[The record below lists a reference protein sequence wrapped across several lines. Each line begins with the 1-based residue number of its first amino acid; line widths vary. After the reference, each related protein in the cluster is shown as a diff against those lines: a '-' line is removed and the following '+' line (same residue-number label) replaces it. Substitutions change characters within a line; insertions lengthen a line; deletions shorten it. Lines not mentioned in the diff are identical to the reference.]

1 MNTNKLVEE
10 DIARAKQLQE
20 MELIRDSL
28 VEKIRLLQE
37 ESKYLE
43 KQIASKEEYLETKTG
58 KLSYIR
64 EEKEAVFNSLQNAL
78 NENRRLRANNAKN
91 AQQKPKKTGGFLGG
105 VLSYFSKETYDSID
119 VLGGKVKKTKVD
131 VNQKNLKKEIEKP
144 SESFF
149 ALNKNFS
156 DAGLK
161 QNMAHTPQKP
171 SEKEPELPVESP
183 KEPPQ
188 QKQSAIEIYT
198 EERLPAETK
207 SEDHPLS
214 EETKSSATEPKDTVD
229 ETPAEKHEEDGK
241 EVSDDESDELLKQI
255 RENFDI
261 VPE

>member
-28 VEKIRLLQE
+28 IEKIRVLQE

-43 KQIASKEEYLETKTG
+43 KQIATKEDYLETKSG

-78 NENRRLRANNAKN
+78 NENRRLRANKAKN

-105 VLSYFSKETYDSID
+105 VFSYFSKETYDSID
-119 VLGGKVKKTKVD
+119 ILGGKVKKTKVD
-131 VNQKNLKKEIEKP
+131 VNQNNLKKEIEQP

-149 ALNKNFS
+149 ALNKNFT

-161 QNMAHTPQKP
+161 HNMAQTPQK
-171 SEKEPELPVESP
+171 SAEREQELPVESP
-183 KEPPQ
+183 KEQQ
-188 QKQSAIEIYT
+188 QKSQPVT
-198 EERLPAETK
+198 ETHVDDRLPTESK
-207 SEDHPLS
+207 SEDHPFS
-214 EETKSSATEPKDTVD
+214 EETKSSATEPKDTTDDNHV
-229 ETPAEKHEEDGK
+229 EKQDEDGK
-241 EVSDDESDELLKQI
+241 EASDDESDELLKQI

-261 VPE
+261 IPE